1 MTTREAGRGALT
13 AGQTV
18 VTTVGHPVR
27 TRARRGWWVGGSVGS
42 VNWTEKEREKEIE
55 RERWRHR

>member
-13 AGQTV
+13 TGQTV

-27 TRARRGWWVGGSVGS
+27 TRARRDGWEGG
-42 VNWTEKEREKEIE
+42 
-55 RERWRHR
+55 RERWKCELDREGEGERDRERKMET